1 MVRPV
6 STQTVRPEGKNDP
19 NAGLSSLLCITG
31 MACGVLWMIGAAT
44 LARAQTAQE
53 ALKGKLMLGIG
64 LPLAMM
70 SGFGCNKLM
79 TGAFFKAPSW

>member
-1 MVRPV
+1 M
-6 STQTVRPEGKNDP
+6 TT
-19 NAGLSSLLCITG
+19 I
-31 MACGVLWMIGAAT
+31 ACGILWMIGAAT

-70 SGFGCNKLM
+70 SGLGCNKLL
-79 TGAFFKAPSW
+79 TGSWFKAPEW